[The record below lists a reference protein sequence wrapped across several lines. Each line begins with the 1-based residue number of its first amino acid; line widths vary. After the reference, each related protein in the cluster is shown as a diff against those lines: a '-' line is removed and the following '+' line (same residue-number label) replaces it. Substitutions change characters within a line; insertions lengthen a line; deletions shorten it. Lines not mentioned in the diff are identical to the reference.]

1 MVDYSWEIR
10 KLRKHQTKLSVL
22 AKFKMNEGLSPKDI
36 MHNETWFAIAHGEAR
51 LFVEGLGT
59 IEAIDC
65 LLGLAGGSRLN
76 IRPFRAGVSV
86 VSIPIEKGLPGPV
99 GSAVCRGAIGTIV
112 ITTGDRSL
120 VVGSGL
126 IALGGHVRRIHVTCY
141 RDLRQ
146 ST

>member
-10 KLRKHQTKLSVL
+10 KLRKHQTQLSVL

-36 MHNETWFAIAHGEAR
+36 KHNETCFAIAHGEAR

-59 IEAIDC
+59 FEAIDC
-65 LLGLAGGSRLN
+65 LPGPAGGSRPS
-76 IRPFRAGVSV
+76 IRPFRCGVSV
-86 VSIPIEKGLPGPV
+86 VSIPIEKSLPGPV
-99 GSAVCRGAIGTIV
+99 GSAVCRGAIGAIV

-120 VVGSGL
+120 VVGSRL
-126 IALGGHVRRIHVTCY
+126 IALGGHGRRIHVTCY